1 MCGRKVGGVIAT
13 RGCASLTPGYKP
25 RLRLGLTCFACH
37 RIHNHVNAAASTVIM
52 PPKMTVIM
60 PPKMTVIMSQ
70 NGLTCFACHR
80 HNIMPGVFITPL
92 QQYPPNVVY
101 K

>member
-1 MCGRKVGGVIAT
+1 MQEGGVMAT

-37 RIHNHVNAAASTVIM
+37 RIHEHNNATASTVIM
-52 PPKMTVIM
+52 P
-60 PPKMTVIMSQ
+60 Q
-70 NGLTCFACHR
+70 DGLTCFACHR
-80 HNIMPGVFITPL
+80 IHNHVNAAETTMKMLP
-92 QQYPPNVVY
+92 